1 MELIKTTRYHSPVGE
16 MVIGSFGNNIC
27 LCDWICQQKNHYID
41 PRICRH
47 LNAPY
52 QEDSS
57 EIIQL
62 TIAQLRE
69 YFNGIRQQFS
79 IPIIFTGSHFQ
90 RTVWEQ
96 LTKIPYGST
105 ISYSELARRIGNP
118 HAIRAVANA
127 TAANP
132 ISILIPCHRVIR
144 SNHTLSGYRGGFQA
158 KQFLL
163 SLEASSSSSPSLFS
177 Q

>member
-1 MELIKTTRYHSPVGE
+1 MKSIKTTRYLSPVGE
-16 MVIGSFGNNIC
+16 MIIGSFGNNIC
-27 LCDWICQQKNHYID
+27 LCDWICRQKSHYTD
-41 PRICRH
+41 PRICQH

-52 QEDSS
+52 EEGSS

-69 YFNGIRQQFS
+69 YFDGMRQQFS

-90 RTVWEQ
+90 RTVWEE
-96 LTKIPYGST
+96 LTKIPYGTT

-118 HAIRAVANA
+118 LAIRAVANA
-127 TAANP
+127 SAANP
-132 ISILIPCHRVIR
+132 ISILVPCHRVIR
-144 SNHTLSGYRGGFQA
+144 SNHKLSGYRGGSQA

-163 SLEASSSSSPSLFS
+163 SLEASSSPSIFAK
-177 Q
+177 